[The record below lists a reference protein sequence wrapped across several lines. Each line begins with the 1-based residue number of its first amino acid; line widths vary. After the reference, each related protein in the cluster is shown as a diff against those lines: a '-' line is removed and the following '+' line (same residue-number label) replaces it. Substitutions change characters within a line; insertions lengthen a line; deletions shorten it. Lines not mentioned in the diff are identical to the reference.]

1 MTEKVRRICG
11 STRILRTFL
20 LANAVVCPLFLC
32 LLYHKKAIILDP
44 EINKGGFPMNET
56 MQALLTRRSVR
67 KYTPQMP
74 KREDLEQIIEAGLY
88 AASGKGGQSSII
100 LAVTDKALRDRL
112 MEMNRKI
119 GGWEEGFDPFYGA
132 PAVLVVLAKK
142 GTPYTV
148 ADGSLSLGNMML
160 AAHALGLGSCWINR
174 AREAFDTEEGREILR
189 SLGVEGEYEGVG
201 HCIVGYPDGDLPQ
214 PKERKAGRV
223 FWAE

>member
-1 MTEKVRRICG
+1 MSFACPDRGEND
-11 STRILRTFL
+11 TFNQL
-20 LANAVVCPLFLC
+20 LTVERSF
-32 LLYHKKAIILDP
+32 HSK
-44 EINKGGFPMNET
+44 INKGGFPMNET